1 MSQQTSSMEKPVLT
15 EKSTFKFACGD
26 TLPCFTQ
33 CCRDVNIYLTPYD
46 ILRLRRALGLSS
58 GEFLHRHTQHFL
70 AGSTGIP
77 VVQLAM
83 NSQNL
88 YCQFVTPEGC
98 RVYSDRPWAC
108 RMYPLDLGNRE
119 GEYHLIVNHEK
130 CLGLLEPNVQT
141 VGEYLENQGVQPYV
155 EMEQAFQQVLPPGFK
170 PQKSLGASLGKLL
183 FLAYD
188 LDRFA
193 QLLKDRKFV
202 SFYELDEALLL
213 EAQEDDEALLKL
225 AFQYVNLQ
233 AEELL
238 SMF

>member
-1 MSQQTSSMEKPVLT
+1 MNQQTSPTEKPVLT
-15 EKSTFKFACGD
+15 EDSTFKFACGD

-46 ILRLRRALGLSS
+46 VLRLRRALQVSS
-58 GEFLHRHTQHFL
+58 GEFLQRYTQHFL
-70 AGSTGIP
+70 AKSTGIP
-77 VVQLAM
+77 VVQLTM
-83 NSQNL
+83 DSRSL

-98 RVYSDRPWAC
+98 SVYNDRPWAC

-119 GEYHLIVNHEK
+119 GEYHFIVNHEK

-141 VGEYLENQGVQPYV
+141 VAQYLEGQGVEPYV
-155 EMEQAFQQVLPPGFK
+155 EMENAYQEVLPPGYK

-183 FLAYD
+183 FLSYD

-193 QLLKDRKFV
+193 QLLDDRKFV
-202 SFYELDEALLL
+202 SFYEIEEALLL
-213 EAQEDDEALLKL
+213 EAQESDEAMLKL
-225 AFQYVNLQ
+225 AFLYVRSQ
-233 AEELL
+233 AKELL